1 MLTADSVLAGIQ
13 GAPLVKYPH
22 VRSISHH
29 Y

>member
-1 MLTADSVLAGIQ
+1 MVTADSVLAGIQ
-13 GAPLVKYPH
+13 GATPVKYPH